1 MSYIRRDQQNLTV
14 TEHMSKATLAMRT
27 LQALGLT
34 VLTINGIGE
43 RPRIQIIS
51 GAGCNQLR
59 SGYRRRIVNDGHR
72 YTERV
77 ADVSGCLVT
86 WEERQ

>member
-1 MSYIRRDQQNLTV
+1 MMNRDLQNQTV
-14 TEHMSKATLAMRT
+14 SEHMAKASLAMRT

-34 VLTINGIGE
+34 VLNISGIGE
-43 RPRIQIIS
+43 RPRIQIIP
-51 GAGCNQLR
+51 GAGCNQLHP
-59 SGYRRRIVNDGHR
+59 GYRRRLVNDGRR

-86 WEERQ
+86 WEERT

>member
-1 MSYIRRDQQNLTV
+1 MNRDLQNQTV
-14 TEHMSKATLAMRT
+14 SEHMAKANLAMHT

-34 VLTINGIGE
+34 VLNISGIGE
-43 RPRIQIIS
+43 RPCIQIIP
-51 GAGCNQLR
+51 GVGCNQLKP
-59 SGYRRRIVNDGHR
+59 GYRRRLVNDGRR

-86 WEERQ
+86 WEERT